1 MILSLITGLAT
12 SPYVAFKKDK
22 DLDMYTLGCLTMSC
36 VCLSMSVINMLRLPF
51 KPYMILIPSFVLSV
65 FSSVMIAKDTK
76 DRFSRKKDDD

>member
-36 VCLSMSVINMLRLPF
+36 ASLSMSVMNMLRLPF
-51 KPYMILIPSFVLSV
+51 KPWMILIVCCVLSL
-65 FSSVMIAKDTK
+65 FSTAMIATDTAH
-76 DRFSRKKDDD
+76 RFSRKDDD

>member
-36 VCLSMSVINMLRLPF
+36 VCLSMSVLNMLRLPF
-51 KPYMILIPSFVLSV
+51 KPWLILIACFVLSV
-65 FSSVMIAKDTK
+65 FSTAMIVVDTK
-76 DRFSRKKDDD
+76 DRFGRKKNDD

>member
-22 DLDMYTLGCLTMSC
+22 DLDMYTLGCLTSSC
-36 VCLSMSVINMLRLPF
+36 ACLTMSVMNMLRLPF
-51 KPYMILIPSFVLSV
+51 KPWMILIVCFVLSV
-65 FSSVMIAKDTK
+65 VSTVMIAVDTK